1 VALGKGRYLA
11 DKSALARLH
20 LDPVAGRVGP
30 LFLAGEVAT
39 CGIVDL
45 ELLFSARSGAD
56 YLELLGDRRSLPRAE
71 AGEAQ
76 LERAV
81 EVQTALARQGR
92 HRGVSIPDL
101 LIAAAAESAGLTVL
115 HYVQDFDLVAEV
127 TGQLCEWVVAR
138 GSVP

>member
-1 VALGKGRYLA
+1 VALGKARYLA

-20 LDPVAGRVGP
+20 LDPVARRVGP

-45 ELLFSARSGAD
+45 ELLFSARSRRD
-56 YLELLGDRRSLPRAE
+56 YLDILKDRRSLPRAE
-71 AGEAQ
+71 VGEAQ

-81 EVQTALARQGR
+81 EVQTALARQGQ

-101 LIAAAAESAGLTVL
+101 LIAAAAELAGLTVL
-115 HYVQDFDLVAEV
+115 HYDQDFDLLAKV
-127 TGQLCEWVVAR
+127 TGQLCEWVVPR
-138 GSVP
+138 GSLP